1 MKMDQSIGHELDDA
15 GTNSGDQK
23 SISSSPTSSLR
34 GSQDL
39 EDLLLEEL
47 EYDDRNEQIEDA
59 DAFRASK
66 KSRLGVK

>member
-1 MKMDQSIGHELDDA
+1 MDQSIGHELDDS
-15 GTNSGDQK
+15 GINSGIENT
-23 SISSSPTSSLR
+23 ISSSPTSSLR

-47 EYDDRNEQIEDA
+47 EDDDINEQKEDGE
-59 DAFRASK
+59 AFRPSK